1 MNIKTILILSCG
13 IAVICPQKSL
23 QAELSNPHRLNN
35 PAVNNEFCQHCH
47 ADPVS
52 ASELASRRQIAF
64 RQDPISMCTDCHN
77 DSASSHSVDIK
88 VDFSVPPDLPLSAS
102 GKITCLTCHKAHG
115 RQHSNRPWASVSF
128 VDRLLNSE
136 RLTKTYLLRR
146 NNANGEL
153 CLVCHDPE
161 EKHNHE

>member
-1 MNIKTILILSCG
+1 M
-13 IAVICPQKSL
+13 AVITPQMVL
-23 QAELSNPHRLNN
+23 RADISNPHRLHD

-47 ADPVS
+47 AGPLNRT
-52 ASELASRRQIAF
+52 EPTNRHPMTF
-64 RQDPISMCTDCHN
+64 RQDPISMCTDCHSDN
-77 DSASSHSVDIK
+77 ASSHSVDIA
-88 VDFSVPPDLPLSAS
+88 VDFTVPPDLPLSAS

-128 VDRLLNSE
+128 IDRLVNSE